1 MAKPP
6 QPVTKATKMAPRAA
20 RRSEREVRKEM
31 TNLERTIARLDEQ
44 KRLVNTQLMAATD
57 PAGALRLH
65 NDVSELTTK
74 LAEAEDRWCQL
85 QEEVDATN

>member
-6 QPVTKATKMAPRAA
+6 PPTKVIKAAPRTA

-57 PAGALRLH
+57 PAEALRLH
-65 NDVSELTTK
+65 NEVSGLTTK